1 MEEKNRVLAMYTEET
16 LNVFKEH
23 AEMEKATDP
32 YVQAAR
38 RELFAEA
45 YGRRQALGRV
55 LKEVYGVGGD
65 ALQKTIDNL
74 WDKFKHEQKK
84 NGATS

>member
-16 LNVFKEH
+16 LNVFKAH
-23 AEMEKATDP
+23 AAMEKATDP
-32 YVQAAR
+32 NEQAAQ
-38 RELFAEA
+38 RELFAEVI
-45 YGRRQALGRV
+45 GRRQALGRV
-55 LKEVYGVGGD
+55 LKEVYGVEGD